1 MQYTY
6 NEQTN
11 TYEYPASHYNTNL
24 KPENTKSWELGVNA
38 KFLGNRINLDMT
50 FYRSNTFNQTFYVD
64 ASASSGYKNNIVQ
77 TGNIQNQG
85 IELALGYSDTFDKVK
100 VSTNFTYTLNQN
112 KIVSL
117 ANGAINPETGEAIE
131 MEYYSKGTLGTS
143 GGPTLRLYENGSMG
157 DIYINQR
164 LRQSPNGYIWK
175 DPLMEVWLLKI
186 RNTARLALFF
196 LNIIWDGMV
205 VLLGRDGILDLH
217 SPGVLED

>member
-1 MQYTY
+1 
-6 NEQTN
+6 
-11 TYEYPASHYNTNL
+11 
-24 KPENTKSWELGVNA
+24 
-38 KFLGNRINLDMT
+38 
-50 FYRSNTFNQTFYVD
+50 
-64 ASASSGYKNNIVQ
+64 
-77 TGNIQNQG
+77 
-85 IELALGYSDTFDKVK
+85 
-100 VSTNFTYTLNQN
+100 
-112 KIVSL
+112 
-117 ANGAINPETGEAIE
+117 

>member
-1 MQYTY
+1 
-6 NEQTN
+6 
-11 TYEYPASHYNTNL
+11 
-24 KPENTKSWELGVNA
+24 
-38 KFLGNRINLDMT
+38 MT

-175 DPLMEVWLLKI
+175 DPSNGK
-186 RNTARLALFF
+186 F
-196 LNIIWDGMV
+196 GY
-205 VLLGRDGILDLH
+205 
-217 SPGVLED
+217 

>member
-1 MQYTY
+1 
-6 NEQTN
+6 
-11 TYEYPASHYNTNL
+11 
-24 KPENTKSWELGVNA
+24 
-38 KFLGNRINLDMT
+38 MT

-143 GGPTLRLYENGSMG
+143 GGPTLTDQWEIFISISVCVSLLM
-157 DIYINQR
+157 DIF
-164 LRQSPNGYIWK
+164 GK
-175 DPLMEVWLLKI
+175 TPLMEVWLLKI

>member
-1 MQYTY
+1 
-6 NEQTN
+6 
-11 TYEYPASHYNTNL
+11 
-24 KPENTKSWELGVNA
+24 
-38 KFLGNRINLDMT
+38 MT